1 MIIWGWRTLRKTAA
15 TGDFHCPHCSA
26 RQPYKHER
34 LRRWFTLYFIPAIP
48 LGSTDEQ
55 ITCRTCNKSWQMSV
69 LAHDPEKQKAAQL
82 DRIAQ
87 DWLASMAALA
97 ASRGGPTP
105 EVADMIA
112 ADVTS
117 ATGVQV
123 GPDRVRQAA
132 AGLAAPVPDTTVL
145 ARLGS
150 LASDLSSSG
159 QERFLNSAVLV
170 MRKLTNCGPAE
181 TGLVR
186 AMARSLGV
194 SESHANGILLDAGL
208 HDT

>member
-1 MIIWGWRTLRKTAA
+1 MIIWGWRTLKGTAA
-15 TGDFHCPHCSA
+15 KGEFHCPHCSS
-26 RQPYKHER
+26 RQSYNHEK

-48 LGSTDEQ
+48 LSSVDEQ
-55 ITCRTCNKSWQMSV
+55 ITCQTCRKSWQMSV
-69 LAHDPEKQKAAQL
+69 LAHDPDKLKAAQL
-82 DRIAQ
+82 ERIAQ
-87 DWLASMAALA
+87 DWLASMTAVAV
-97 ASRGGPTP
+97 SRGGPTP
-105 EVADMIA
+105 EVADLIA

-117 ATGVQV
+117 ATGVRV
-123 GPDRVRQAA
+123 GPEHVRQAA
-132 AGLAAPVPDTTVL
+132 AGLTAPVPDTTIL

-181 TGLVR
+181 IGLMR
-186 AMARSLGV
+186 TMARSLGV

-208 HDT
+208 RDS